1 MTLNLQSRALPLVAT
16 AFFVAFS
23 LQAVP
28 AQAANTEVPTAD
40 LAGLSDP
47 PGLKRYIGSVLI
59 YRDDVAYD
67 EIEFPAGKAL
77 RADGVTLKN
86 SKALTS
92 SGKRALAMYITP
104 AGRSSLEVIRS
115 YQQDLRA
122 EGFEP
127 VFECVDASC
136 GEGYGAIMPTQ
147 ERGFTN
153 LYVAKDFIGKVKP
166 ESPAGCAGGN
176 FISNFRYALMQRS
189 ADKQVVALTAYN
201 SGDVSVYCNKKD
213 FQARSSVFVVRV
225 QPAAR
230 EQNMIAVSAKEMSDA
245 MTTTGRVAL
254 YGIFFDTGKADIKPE
269 SKAALTEIANLMK
282 SQPQLKLHV
291 VGHTD
296 SQGSIESNF
305 DLSKRRAFA
314 IKAALAA
321 QYGVAEPRTA
331 THGVAHLAPVASNG
345 DDAGRAKNRRVELV
359 PF

>member
-1 MTLNLQSRALPLVAT
+1 MTPYLLRRTLTLVAT
-16 AFFVAFS
+16 TLSVA
-23 LQAVP
+23 LLLHTVP
-28 AQAANTEVPTAD
+28 VQAANTEVPTVD

-47 PGLKRYIGSVLI
+47 PGLKRYTGSVLI

-67 EIEFPAGKAL
+67 EIDFPAGKAL
-77 RADGVTLKN
+77 RVDGVPIKN

-92 SGKRALAMYITP
+92 SGKRALAMYIAP
-104 AGRSSLEVIRS
+104 AGRSALEVIRG
-115 YQQDLRA
+115 YQQDLRG

-136 GEGYGAIMPTQ
+136 GEGYGEIMPGSG
-147 ERGFTN
+147 RGFTN
-153 LYVAKDFIGKVKP
+153 LYIAKDFITKASHF
-166 ESPAGCAGGN
+166 SPAGCAGGN
-176 FISNFRYALMQRS
+176 FISNFRYALMQRP
-189 ADKQVVALTAYN
+189 ADKHVVAVTAYN
-201 SGDVSVYCNKKD
+201 SGDVGIYCNKKD
-213 FQARSSVFVVRV
+213 FQARASLFVVRV

-245 MTTTGRVAL
+245 MTTTGRIAL
-254 YGIFFDTGKADIKPE
+254 YGIFFDTGKAEVKPE

-282 SQPQLKLHV
+282 SQPQLKLNV

-296 SQGSIESNF
+296 SQGSVEANF
-305 DLSKRRAFA
+305 DLSKRRALA

-321 QYGVAEPRTA
+321 QYGVPDARTA
-331 THGVAHLAPVASNG
+331 AHGVAHLAPVASNG

>member
-1 MTLNLQSRALPLVAT
+1 MTFYSLRRALALVAT
-16 AFFVAFS
+16 SLSVALMLHPVLS
-23 LQAVP
+23 T
-28 AQAANTEVPTAD
+28 AASTEVPTAD

-47 PGLKRYIGSVLI
+47 PGLKRYTGSVLI

-77 RADGVTLKN
+77 RAEGIAIKT
-86 SKALTS
+86 SKALSS

-127 VFECVDASC
+127 VFECAGLSC
-136 GEGYGAIMPTQ
+136 GEGYDAIMPSH
-147 ERGFTN
+147 GSSFTN
-153 LYVAKDFIGKVKP
+153 FYIGKDFDTKVTHF
-166 ESPAGCAGGN
+166 SPAGCAGGN
-176 FISNFRYALMQRS
+176 FITNFRYALLQRPT
-189 ADKQVVALTAYN
+189 DKHVVAVTAYN
-201 SGDVSVYCNKKD
+201 SGAVGIYCKEKD
-213 FQARSSVFVVRV
+213 FQARVSMFVVRV

-296 SQGSIESNF
+296 SQGSIDSNF

-314 IKAALAA
+314 IKAVLAS
-321 QYGVAEPRTA
+321 QYGVAEARTA
-331 THGVAHLAPVASNG
+331 AHGVAHLAPIASNN
-345 DDAGRAKNRRVELV
+345 DEAGRAKNRRVELV

>member
-1 MTLNLQSRALPLVAT
+1 MTLDLLRSALTLVAAALCVT
-16 AFFVAFS
+16 HLLLS
-23 LQAVP
+23 PP

-47 PGLKRYIGSVLI
+47 PGLKRYTGSVLI

-77 RADGVTLKN
+77 RAEGISIRT
-86 SKALTS
+86 SKALSS

-127 VFECVDASC
+127 VFECAGVSC
-136 GEGYGAIMPTQ
+136 GEGYDAIMPSH
-147 ERGFTN
+147 GSSFTN
-153 LYVAKDFIGKVKP
+153 FYIAKDFATKVTHF
-166 ESPAGCAGGN
+166 SPAGCAGGN
-176 FISNFRYALMQRS
+176 FISNFRYALLQRP
-189 ADKQVVALTAYN
+189 ADKQVVAVTAYN
-201 SGDVSVYCNKKD
+201 SGDVGIYCNKKD
-213 FQARSSVFVVRV
+213 FQARASLFVVRV

-230 EQNMIAVSAKEMSDA
+230 EQNMIAISAKEMSDT
-245 MTTTGRVAL
+245 MTTTGRIAL

-305 DLSKRRAFA
+305 DLSKRRALA
-314 IKAALAA
+314 IRATLAA
-321 QYGVAEPRTA
+321 QYGVADTRTA
-331 THGVAHLAPVASNG
+331 AHGVAHLAPVASNNN
-345 DDAGRAKNRRVELV
+345 DAGRAKNRRVELV

>member
-1 MTLNLQSRALPLVAT
+1 MTLNSMRRALTLVAT
-16 AFFVAFS
+16 ALFVVFS
-23 LQAVP
+23 LQALP
-28 AQAANTEVPTAD
+28 AQAADTEVPTAD
-40 LAGLSDP
+40 LAGLTDP
-47 PGLKRYIGSVLI
+47 PGLKRYTGSVLI

-77 RADGVTLKN
+77 RAEGISIKT
-86 SKALTS
+86 SKALSS

-127 VFECVDASC
+127 VFECAGVSC
-136 GEGYGAIMPTQ
+136 GEGYDAIMPSH
-147 ERGFTN
+147 GSSFTN
-153 LYVAKDFIGKVKP
+153 FYIAKDFDTKVTHF
-166 ESPAGCAGGN
+166 SPAGCAGGN
-176 FISNFRYALMQRS
+176 FITNFRYALMQRPT
-189 ADKQVVALTAYN
+189 DKHVVAVTAYN
-201 SGDVSVYCNKKD
+201 SGDVGIYCNKKD

-230 EQNMIAVSAKEMSDA
+230 EQNMIAISAKEMSEA
-245 MTTTGRVAL
+245 ITTTGRVAL

-269 SKAALTEIANLMK
+269 SKSALTEIANLMK

-305 DLSKRRAFA
+305 DLSKRRALA
-314 IKAALAA
+314 IKATLAS
-321 QYGVAEPRTA
+321 QYGVSDARTA
-331 THGVAHLAPVASNG
+331 AHGVAHLAPVASNG

>member
-1 MTLNLQSRALPLVAT
+1 MTLYLLRRALTLVAT
-16 AFFVAFS
+16 TLSVA
-23 LQAVP
+23 LLLHPVP
-28 AQAANTEVPTAD
+28 SKAANTEVPTAD

-47 PGLKRYIGSVLI
+47 PGLKRYTGSVLI

-77 RADGVTLKN
+77 RAEGISIKT
-86 SKALTS
+86 SKALSS

-127 VFECVDASC
+127 VFECVDVSC
-136 GEGYGAIMPTQ
+136 GEGYGAIMPSH
-147 ERGFTN
+147 GSSFTN
-153 LYVAKDFIGKVKP
+153 FYIAKDFDTKVTHF
-166 ESPAGCAGGN
+166 SPAGCAGGN
-176 FISNFRYALMQRS
+176 FISNFRYALMQRP
-189 ADKQVVALTAYN
+189 ADKQIVAVTAYN
-201 SGDVSVYCNKKD
+201 SGDVGIYCNQKA
-213 FQARSSVFVVRV
+213 FQARSSVLVVRV

-230 EQNMIAVSAKEMSDA
+230 EQNMVALSAKEMGDA
-245 MTTTGRVAL
+245 LTTTGRVAL

-296 SQGSIESNF
+296 SQGSIESNV
-305 DLSKRRAFA
+305 DLSKRRALA
-314 IKAALAA
+314 IKAALAS
-321 QYGVAEPRTA
+321 QYGVADTRTSA
-331 THGVAHLAPVASNG
+331 HGVAHLAPVASNS

>member
-1 MTLNLQSRALPLVAT
+1 MTLDMLRRALTLVA
-16 AFFVAFS
+16 VAFCATHS
-23 LQAVP
+23 LLSLP
-28 AQAANTEVPTAD
+28 ALAANTEVPTAD
-40 LAGLSDP
+40 LADLSDP
-47 PGLKRYIGSVLI
+47 PGLKRYTGSVLI
-59 YRDDVAYD
+59 YRDDAAYD

-77 RADGVTLKN
+77 RAEGVALKN
-86 SKALTS
+86 SKALPS

-127 VFECVDASC
+127 VFECVDVGC

-153 LYVAKDFIGKVKP
+153 LYVARDFIGKVNP
-166 ESPAGCAGGN
+166 DSPAGCAGGN
-176 FISNFRYALMQRS
+176 FISNFRYALMQRP
-189 ADKQVVALTAYN
+189 ADKQVVAVTAYN
-201 SGDVSVYCNKKD
+201 SGDVSIYCNKKE

-225 QPAAR
+225 QPAAC
-230 EQNMIAVSAKEMSDA
+230 EQNMVAISAKEMSDA
-245 MTTTGRVAL
+245 MTTTGRIAL
-254 YGIFFDTGKADIKPE
+254 YGILFDTGKADIKPE

-282 SQPQLKLHV
+282 SQPHLKLHV

-314 IKAALAA
+314 IKAALSS
-321 QYGVAEPRTA
+321 QYGLAETRTA
-331 THGVAHLAPVASNG
+331 AHGVAQLAPIASNS
-345 DDAGRAKNRRVELV
+345 DDAGRTKNRRVELV

>member
-1 MTLNLQSRALPLVAT
+1 MSFTSLRRAVTLVA
-16 AFFVAFS
+16 VAFCVMHSMLS
-23 LQAVP
+23 LP
-28 AQAANTEVPTAD
+28 AQAANTEVPSAD

-47 PGLKRYIGSVLI
+47 PGLKRYTGSVLI

-77 RADGVTLKN
+77 RAEGVTLKN
-86 SKALTS
+86 SKALAS
-92 SGKRALAMYITP
+92 SGTRALAMYITP
-104 AGRSSLEVIRS
+104 TGRSSLEVIRS

-122 EGFEP
+122 EGFES
-127 VFECVDASC
+127 VFECVDVGC

-176 FISNFRYALMQRS
+176 FISNFRYALMQRP
-189 ADKQVVALTAYN
+189 ADKRVVAVTAYN

-225 QPAAR
+225 QPTAR
-230 EQNMIAVSAKEMSDA
+230 EQNMVAVSAREMNDA
-245 MTTTGRVAL
+245 LAATGRVAL
-254 YGIFFDTGKADIKPE
+254 YGIFFDTGKADVKPE
-269 SKAALTEIANLMK
+269 SKAALIEIASLMK
-282 SQPQLKLHV
+282 AQPQLKLHV

-296 SQGSIESNF
+296 SQGNIESNF
-305 DLSKRRAFA
+305 DLSKRRASA
-314 IKAALAA
+314 IKASLAS
-321 QYGVAEPRTA
+321 QYGVADARTA
-331 THGVAHLAPVASNG
+331 AHGVAHLAPVASNN
-345 DDAGRAKNRRVELV
+345 DEAGRAKNRRVELV

>member
-1 MTLNLQSRALPLVAT
+1 MNLTSNRRTLTLVAAACCLT
-16 AFFVAFS
+16 LS
-23 LQAVP
+23 LLSRP
-28 AQAANTEVPTAD
+28 TLAANTEVPIAD
-40 LAGLSDP
+40 LAGLNDP
-47 PGLKRYIGSVLI
+47 AGLKRFTGSVLI

-67 EIEFPAGKAL
+67 EIEFPTGKAL
-77 RADGVTLKN
+77 RAEGVMLKN
-86 SKALTS
+86 SKALPS

-104 AGRSSLEVIRS
+104 AGRSSLEVIRG

-127 VFECVDASC
+127 VFECVDVSC

-176 FISNFRYALMQRS
+176 FISNFRYALLQRP
-189 ADKQVVALTAYN
+189 ADKQVVAITAYN
-201 SGDVSVYCNKKD
+201 SGDVSIYCNKRD
-213 FQARSSVFVVRV
+213 FQSRTSVFVVRV

-230 EQNMIAVSAKEMSDA
+230 EQNMIAISAREMTEAITS
-245 MTTTGRVAL
+245 TGRIAL

-269 SKAALTEIANLMK
+269 SKAALAEIANLMN

-296 SQGSIESNF
+296 SQGSTESNF
-305 DLSKRRAFA
+305 DLSKRRAMA
-314 IKAALAA
+314 VKAALAA
-321 QYGVAEPRTA
+321 QFGVSDARTA
-331 THGVAHLAPVASNG
+331 GHGVAHLAPIASNV